1 MRIEKVAAVVCIAT
15 CIADIAVLNILGS
28 CYPGY
33 SQLKN
38 TMSSLGA
45 SVSPVSNQISSWWI
59 FIGLIFIFFG
69 IGFRKAFAEKCK
81 SAKFAS
87 WLIILYGVG
96 EGIGSGAFKANHA
109 ADTMATS
116 LIIHDVLGGVG
127 VVAILNLPLV
137 LLKVFPKKEL
147 PWFYILSWIVFV
159 AGIVMM
165 LLFSYRISTNEN
177 NVLMIYQGLW
187 QRLSLLNTYLY
198 FIAIA
203 FIMLKKVKF
212 NSLIKQDT

>member
-1 MRIEKVAAVVCIAT
+1 MRIEKISAVVCITT
-15 CIADIAVLNILGS
+15 CVADFAMLYFLGS

-33 SQLKN
+33 NQLKN

-45 SVSPVSNQISSWWI
+45 SVSPVSNQISAWWI
-59 FIGLIFIFFG
+59 FIGLIFIYFG
-69 IGFRKAFAEKCK
+69 IGFRKAFLEKGK

-87 WLIILYGVG
+87 WLIILYGIG

-109 ADTMATS
+109 ADAMATS
-116 LIIHDVLGGVG
+116 LIIHDTLGGVG
-127 VVAILNLPLV
+127 VTAILIFPLV
-137 LLKVFPKKEL
+137 MLKVISKEEM
-147 PWFYILSWIVFV
+147 PRFHILSRIVFT
-159 AGIVMM
+159 AGILMM
-165 LLFSYRISTNEN
+165 LLFSFRISTDEN

-203 FIMLKKVKF
+203 VIMF
-212 NSLIKQDT
+212 NKGSSIKLIE